1 MPTGIKCFKRFFK
14 HTWHPEQMENAN
26 FNAPKSASE
35 RNGDTELTEV
45 KLSVPTASVATS
57 TPTSSSPAPAPEGIP
72 CGKGGCKTSRSRG
85 EPRPES
91 PWHQLK
97 TIFLVSV
104 IIALVIWV
112 IVYTL
117 LTQYQIL

>member
-1 MPTGIKCFKRFFK
+1 MPSGIKCFKRFFK
-14 HTWHPEQMENAN
+14 HTWHPQQMENASFGN
-26 FNAPKSASE
+26 DSKSVAE
-35 RNGDTELTEV
+35 TAGDTELGEV
-45 KLSVPTASVATS
+45 KVQVVPTASVATS
-57 TPTSSSPAPAPEGIP
+57 TPTTSPALPEGIP
-72 CGKGGCKTSRSRG
+72 CGNGGCKTSRSRG

-104 IIALVIWV
+104 IVALVIWV
-112 IVYTL
+112 VAYTL

>member
-1 MPTGIKCFKRFFK
+1 MPTGVKCFKKFFK
-14 HTWHPEQMENAN
+14 YTWHPQQMENTN
-26 FNAPKSASE
+26 FDAPKSAAE
-35 RNGDTELTEV
+35 KTGDTEMNEV
-45 KLSVPTASVATS
+45 KVSVPTASVATS
-57 TPTSSSPAPAPEGIP
+57 TPTTSSPAPAPEGIP

-91 PWHQLK
+91 PWHHLK